1 MVFPRY
7 LLTFSSSGNHFVW
20 EFLPGR
26 GTLNVP
32 SEVAF
37 LHHYRVCEF
46 GGDDCVRN
54 PRTTDTSMVRYR
66 DPLLQA
72 FTGQLENLA
81 QKCHLPVVS
90 PGSAASSP
98 QLWPIS
104 ATS

>member
-1 MVFPRY
+1 MA
-7 LLTFSSSGNHFVW
+7 GNHFVW

-54 PRTTDTSMVRYR
+54 PRVTDNSMVRYR
-66 DPLLQA
+66 DQLVTA
-72 FTGQLENLA
+72 FTTKVESLSQS
-81 QKCHLPVVS
+81 CHLP
-90 PGSAASSP
+90 PLNTALETSP

-104 ATS
+104 DSS